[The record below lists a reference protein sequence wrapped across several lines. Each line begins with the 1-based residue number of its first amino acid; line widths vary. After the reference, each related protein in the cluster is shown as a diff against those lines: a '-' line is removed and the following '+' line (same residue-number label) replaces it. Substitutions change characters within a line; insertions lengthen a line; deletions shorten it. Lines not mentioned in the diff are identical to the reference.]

1 MKRTFRNTAK
11 RPDRRRREASG
22 VAAKAAPARGRSK
35 PDRLDCLDR
44 IYRSCHILEMLGRLL
59 ESQHDERVDAET
71 VREAGG
77 LVGDHM
83 KLLRSALADLEAAR

>member
-1 MKRTFRNTAK
+1 
-11 RPDRRRREASG
+11 
-22 VAAKAAPARGRSK
+22 
-35 PDRLDCLDR
+35 
-44 IYRSCHILEMLGRLL
+44 MLGRLL